1 VDLLE
6 RDSCLADLS
15 GWWAD
20 APRGGCVVLVGAE
33 AGLGKTSLMRA
44 FADQLKDA
52 RVFWGACDALFT
64 PRPLAPLLDVARQA
78 GGALQDAVRNKADRD
93 ALFAAALDELEQ
105 RPTLVIFEDLHWADD
120 ATLDF
125 LKFVGRRIARTR
137 AMLVVTYRDDEIPP
151 RHPLHLV
158 LADLPRMHT
167 HRLGLGPLSEASVA
181 HLAAQSGRTAPDLHR
196 ITGGNP
202 LFVTE
207 VLASDGAAVPG
218 TIREAVLARAA
229 RLSEGARRVA
239 EVVSV
244 VPTAAEA
251 WLVEAMVAPTAAD
264 IDGCL
269 QVGMQRRQDGA
280 LAYRHEL
287 VRRAFEASLPP
298 LHRREL
304 HGSILNALRGRGEV
318 PPARLAHHAAGAED
332 GAAVLVHA
340 HAAAIQAAALGAHR
354 EAAAHFAA
362 ALAHASTIEADRRA
376 ELHERLA
383 YEYYLTDRIDA
394 ALAARRTA
402 LDIWCSLGRTLRQ
415 GDNLRWLSRLSW
427 FQGHRADAER
437 YAADAIAALETLPA
451 GRELALAYSNR
462 SQLEMLAYRSVE
474 AVEWADRALQLAGRL
489 GDTEVVVHALN
500 NRGAARLFRGETD
513 GDDDLLRSLDEALR
527 GDMHEHAAR
536 AYTNLSSTAVC
547 ARRYAVAAQFLEE
560 GIAYTERLD
569 LDAWRLYMLA
579 WRARQRLECGDWL
592 GAGDDAQSVVGNLRT
607 SAVARL
613 PALVVLAQLR
623 TRRGDPDAE
632 APLREAEE
640 IAGQTLEIQ
649 RTAPLLAAVAEAAH
663 LQDDL
668 AAVVPRLR
676 AVYETSYAQQ
686 DPWIR
691 GMLATWQWRAGAMS
705 SLPEGCAEPYRLEAD
720 GRWREAAIAWERLGC
735 PYERA
740 CMLGWYGDEPAQR
753 TALTLFEELGAGPAS
768 QLLRRQM
775 RARGLRRVPRGA
787 RTSTR
792 QNPFGLT
799 RREVQ
804 VLELMQSGLRNAV
817 IAKRLFLSTRTVD
830 HHVSAVLAKLGATTR
845 AEAVAIASRSEDR
858 TE

>member
-1 VDLLE
+1 VELLE
-6 RDSCLADLS
+6 RDSCLSDLS

-20 APRGGCVVLVGAE
+20 VPLGGCVVLIGAE
-33 AGLGKTSLMRA
+33 AGLGKTALVRE
-44 FADQLKDA
+44 FADQTKDA

-78 GGALQDAVRNKADRD
+78 GGALQEAVRNKADRD
-93 ALFAAALDELEQ
+93 VLFAAALDEFEQ
-105 RPTLVIFEDLHWADD
+105 HPTLAIFEDLHWADD

-137 AMLVVTYRDDEIPP
+137 TMLVVTYRDDEVP
-151 RHPLHLV
+151 RGHPLHLV
-158 LADLPRMHT
+158 LADLPRQQT
-167 HRLGLGPLSEASVA
+167 HRLGLAPLTEASVA
-181 HLAAQSGRTAPDLHR
+181 RLAAQNGRTAPDLHR

-207 VLASDGAAVPG
+207 VLASDGASVPG

-244 VPTAAEA
+244 VPAAAEA
-251 WLVEAMVAPTAAD
+251 WLVEALVAPTSAD

-269 QVGMQRRQDGA
+269 QIGMQRRKDGA

-298 LHRREL
+298 LHRRGL
-304 HGSILNALRGRGEV
+304 HGSILTALHERGDV

-340 HAAAIQAAALGAHR
+340 QAAAMQAAALGAHR

-362 ALAHASTIEADRRA
+362 ALAHASTIEPDRRA
-376 ELHERLA
+376 ELQERLA

-394 ALAARRTA
+394 ALAARRAA
-402 LDIWCSLGRTLRQ
+402 LDIWRSLGRTLRQ

-427 FQGHRADAER
+427 FQGHRTDAER
-437 YAADAIAALETLPA
+437 YATEAIAALETLPA

-462 SQLEMLAYRSVE
+462 SQLEMLAYRSLE
-474 AVEWADRALQLAGRL
+474 AVEWADRALQLAEKL
-489 GDTEVVVHALN
+489 GDAEVMVHALN
-500 NRGAARLFRGETD
+500 NRGAARQFRGEAD
-513 GDDDLLRSLDEALR
+513 GDKDLLRSLDEALR

-547 ARRYAVAAQFLEE
+547 ARRYAVAEQYLED

-579 WRARQRLECGDWL
+579 WRARLRLERGDWL
-592 GAGDDAQSVVGNLRT
+592 GAGDDAVAVVGNSRT

-632 APLREAEE
+632 APLREAEA
-640 IAGQTLEIQ
+640 IAGQALEIQ

-663 LQDDL
+663 LQDEL
-668 AAVVPRLR
+668 ASVVPRLK
-676 AVYETSYAQQ
+676 AVYEGSYAQQ

-691 GMLATWQWRAGAMS
+691 GMLAAWQWRAGAMA
-705 SLPEGCAEPYRLEAD
+705 SLPEGCAEPYGLEAE
-720 GRWREAAIAWERLGC
+720 GRWREAAKAWERLGC

-740 CMLGWYGDEPAQR
+740 CVLGWYGDEPAQR
-753 TALTLFEELGAGPAS
+753 TALMLFEELGAGPAG

-775 RARGLRRVPRGA
+775 RASGVRRVPRGA

-792 QNPFGLT
+792 QNEFGLT
-799 RREVQ
+799 RREAQ
-804 VLELMQSGLRNAV
+804 VLELMRSGLRNSS
-817 IAKRLFLSTRTVD
+817 IAKRLYLSTRTVD

-845 AEAVAIASRSEDR
+845 AEAVAIASRTEDGA
-858 TE
+858 T